1 MQQLNVKSDRAANSV
16 YRQQSQQTEETITA
30 V

>member
-16 YRQQSQQTEETITA
+16 YRQQSQQSEETLTA